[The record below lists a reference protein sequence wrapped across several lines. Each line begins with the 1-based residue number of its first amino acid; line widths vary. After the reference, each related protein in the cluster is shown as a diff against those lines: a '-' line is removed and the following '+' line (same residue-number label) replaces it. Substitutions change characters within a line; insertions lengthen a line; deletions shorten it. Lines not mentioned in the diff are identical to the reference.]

1 MKLESYQPV
10 GTDPRAIA
18 VGLGSVWVASAANG
32 TVYRLD
38 PATGMLRG
46 QPIGIGGDDLSGLA
60 IGSGSVWVAD
70 GNDGTVTRIN
80 PRGVVEATILSDA
93 RPTVAPAPVF
103 FVAYGSHYVWAT
115 RANELLRIN
124 PTTNQVD
131 KRLKIGTPTGL
142 ATGGGSVWV
151 TTSSDLLRIDP
162 ARVKKSGTQP
172 FDFARAPVYTRGS
185 LWLIADDKIQRID
198 PITLE
203 QRDVESTGRR
213 TQPASLAAR
222 GTLGRRLHRRQAHA
236 SDSG

>member
-1 MKLESYQPV
+1 M
-10 GTDPRAIA
+10 
-18 VGLGSVWVASAANG
+18 
-32 TVYRLD
+32 
-38 PATGMLRG
+38 
-46 QPIGIGGDDLSGLA
+46 
-60 IGSGSVWVAD
+60 
-70 GNDGTVTRIN
+70 
-80 PRGVVEATILSDA
+80 EATILHDA

-115 RANELLRIN
+115 RGNELLRID

-162 ARVKKSGTQP
+162 ARVKKIAPQP

-185 LWLIADDKIQRID
+185 LWLIADNKILRID

-203 QRDVESTGRR
+203 QRDVESTGRG
-213 TQPASLAAR
+213 TQPASLAAGDGALWAVDFFDGKLTRLTPGR
-222 GTLGRRLHRRQAHA
+222 GRTGSVRVGKNLAAGRLPSSNNLSAVAVGGGATWVAVSAGH
-236 SDSG
+236 